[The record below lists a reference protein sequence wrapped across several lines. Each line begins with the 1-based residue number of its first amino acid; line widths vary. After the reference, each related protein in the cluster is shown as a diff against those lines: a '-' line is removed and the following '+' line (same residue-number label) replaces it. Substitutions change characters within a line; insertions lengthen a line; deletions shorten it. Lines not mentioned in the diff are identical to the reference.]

1 MPATSASAL
10 ELHELLTPGNVVIPL
25 EAASLQDA
33 IVVLVRRL
41 GAQGALAHA
50 DALEEAV
57 ADIGDRDVVAVTD
70 DVALPHY
77 RTDDVARLAVALGV
91 SPTPLAAEGEAGSG
105 FAPRVVV
112 LILAPRD
119 ASGLYLQTVSA
130 LARLFRNEE
139 VASRV
144 AGARDA
150 EEVLALPEVRG
161 LRIQPRLAVRDI
173 MIHQEHSVAP
183 DAELGTAVDLMV
195 RRGIRAVP
203 VVGAKGDVL
212 GMITDRDVMR
222 ALLPAVP
229 RAGGDEEGRE
239 DQPAP
244 RARKVRDVMS
254 RSVLC
259 ISEDMGVSEVASMMV
274 NKDVEQLPVVSEG
287 KLTGMLTRSEIIRK
301 LLSR

>member
-1 MPATSASAL
+1 MPTAAAPPVAL
-10 ELHELLTPGNVVIPL
+10 GELLTPEHVVIPL
-25 EAASLQDA
+25 EAGSLREG
-33 IVVLVRRL
+33 IGVLLRRL
-41 GAQGALAHA
+41 AAEGSLAHPDVLEDALA
-50 DALEEAV
+50 DIEA
-57 ADIGDRDVVAVTD
+57 RDVVAVTE

-77 RTDDVARLAVALGV
+77 RTDDVARLTVALGV
-91 SPTPLAAEGEAGSG
+91 SRTPLPTVVDGG
-105 FAPRVVV
+105 FHPRLVV

-119 ASGLYLQTVSA
+119 ASGLYLQTVA
-130 LARLFRNEE
+130 AVARLFRDEGV
-139 VASRV
+139 VARV
-144 AGARDA
+144 VAARDA
-150 EEVLALPEVRG
+150 EEVLALPELRG

-173 MIHQEHSVAP
+173 MIHQDDSVAP
-183 DAELGTAVDLMV
+183 DAELGTVVDLMT
-195 RRGIRAVP
+195 RRGIRALP
-203 VVGAKGDVL
+203 VVGAKGEVL

-229 RAGGDEEGRE
+229 RAGGDEEARE
-239 DQPAP
+239 SEPAP

-287 KLTGMLTRSEIIRK
+287 QLTGMLTRSEIIRK

>member
-1 MPATSASAL
+1 MPAAAVPAVAL
-10 ELHELLTPGNVVIPL
+10 GELLTPEHVVVPL
-25 EAASLQDA
+25 EAASLREG
-33 IVVLVRRL
+33 IGVLLRRL
-41 GAQGALAHA
+41 AAEGSLAHPDVLEDALA
-50 DALEEAV
+50 DIEA
-57 ADIGDRDVVAVTD
+57 RDVVAVTE

-77 RTDDVARLAVALGV
+77 RTDDVARLTVALGV
-91 SPTPLAAEGEAGSG
+91 SPTPLATGVDGG
-105 FAPRVVV
+105 FRPRVVV

-119 ASGLYLQTVSA
+119 ASGLYLQTVA
-130 LARLFRNEE
+130 AVARLFRDEGV
-139 VASRV
+139 VARV
-144 AGARDA
+144 AGARDPG
-150 EEVLALPEVRG
+150 EVLALPELSG

-173 MIHQEHSVAP
+173 MIHQDDSVAP
-183 DAELGTAVDLMV
+183 DAELGTVVDLMT
-195 RRGIRAVP
+195 RRGIRALP
-203 VVGAKGDVL
+203 VVGAKGEVL

-239 DQPAP
+239 GEPAP

-287 KLTGMLTRSEIIRK
+287 QLTGMLTRSEIIRK